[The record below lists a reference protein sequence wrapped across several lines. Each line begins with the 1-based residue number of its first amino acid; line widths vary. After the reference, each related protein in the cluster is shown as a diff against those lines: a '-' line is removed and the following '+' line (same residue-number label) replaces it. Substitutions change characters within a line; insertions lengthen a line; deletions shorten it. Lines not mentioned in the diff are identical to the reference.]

1 MNLNEKRHKKLQE
14 KALDNAIKKLIPDIG
29 DYYIDD
35 KRLLFKVKDEK
46 IELLEK
52 LHFSLPSW
60 YVISSIAKTLY
71 KEFDDTVATKVV
83 YEFSYL
89 SEEKEL
95 LVSAKNSDIVLGYN
109 NFTNLIINDANNVK
123 IYADTLE
130 KGGMNINAKK
140 IEFVSILSSINK
152 DIDLTSEC
160 VLFYRSKLICLKNIN
175 INSDFIEF
183 YNSEIMY
190 SDNLYLKSSLIV
202 SDNSKLKAQ
211 NKIEIID
218 TNCDEIKGVD
228 ASIIIYNGQDIS
240 YSENIIMPKLRK
252 NLIDVLRKVRNKAST
267 DLDNQLEIETQ
278 KLKQEFNNKPIT
290 KILKK

>member
-240 YSENIIMPKLRK
+240 YSENIIMPNLRK